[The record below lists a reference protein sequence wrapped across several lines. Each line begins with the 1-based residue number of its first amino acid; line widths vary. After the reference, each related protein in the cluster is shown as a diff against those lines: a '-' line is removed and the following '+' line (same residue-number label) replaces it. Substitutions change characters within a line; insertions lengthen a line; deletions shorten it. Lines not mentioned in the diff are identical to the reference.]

1 MVPLDLG
8 DDTDELLNRESVFA
22 VDMSMDSSV
31 NISVEDVDIF
41 EANTNV
47 VHGDSLGV
55 QHPITTKVE
64 SMLNIESRS
73 NRGLLGESNLT
84 TNGDDSITNS
94 EPDINL
100 RMMKCTSEGT
110 ISPIVVPS
118 KSTVEDVQVGNLF
131 LCIKEL
137 CKKLSILALRKKFE
151 ARVSRSTKKLLGFM
165 P

>member
-8 DDTDELLNRESVFA
+8 DDTDGLLNRESVFA

-41 EANTNV
+41 EANINV

-100 RMMKCTSEGT
+100 RMMKHTSEGT

-151 ARVSRSTKKLLGFM
+151 ARVSRFTKKLLGFM